1 MKYDC
6 PSCGRP
12 FNGKRCRNCGY
23 ESFDEEIAHRL
34 HTHKGE
40 PLVIKDTQRR
50 PIPTADPF
58 GCPPKRK
65 PKKEKSGSRSWPSL
79 VITLCCLLTVLLS
92 AAKDLPFLRQPVP
105 NPFAFLTEPKVTVP
119 EDAISL
125 YSDSDIDVFAQWE
138 PAAGIQVSIP
148 LYIRNNTSKK
158 LQVTA
163 ENLTANGFNLDE
175 YTYFDISVPANG
187 LAAGTLELDPD
198 ALEFCQIAQLKT
210 MILQFELRNPNTWAD
225 KGTTGY
231 CAFPVEAPADYVQP
245 GCDDGPLIY
254 EDENVRLT
262 FQGIRMIPAL
272 HHDQM
277 VEDAQLLYYVEN
289 KTGEDLSVYTSDT
302 QIAASDLW
310 VHLPPCSKTVLQTVC
325 TDVSALSGVDGFSTT
340 LSYTDYDQLDVS
352 RNVTI
357 PLN

>member
-65 PKKEKSGSRSWPSL
+65 PKKEKSGSSSWPSL

-125 YSDSDIDVFAQWE
+125 SSGSDIDVFAQWD
-138 PAAGIQVSIP
+138 PAAGIQVSVP

-163 ENLTANGFNLDE
+163 ENLTVNGFNLDE

-210 MILQFELRNPNTWAD
+210 MILQFQPRNFNTWTD
-225 KGTTGY
+225 IRTTDY
-231 CAFPVEAPADYVQP
+231 CSFPVEAPADYIQP
-245 GCDDGPLIY
+245 NCDDGALVF
-254 EDENVRLT
+254 EDEN
-262 FQGIRMIPAL
+262 IRVTLQDIQL
-272 HHDQM
+272 LSISEEDQM
-277 VEDAQLLYYVEN
+277 AQLLFYVEN
-289 KTGEDLSVYTSDT
+289 KTGDDLSIYTSDT
-302 QIAASDLW
+302 LTTGSGFW
-310 VHLPPCSKTVLQTVC
+310 VDLPPCSKTVTRTVC
-325 TDVSALSGVDGFSTT
+325 EDVPALSQADGISTT
-340 LSYTDYDQLDVS
+340 LHYTDYDRLNFSQE
-352 RNVTI
+352 VTV
-357 PLN
+357 PLH